1 MTHNPKPW
9 KTSTAF
15 DGPGMDDRFTDD
27 NWNDPF
33 ITLFRIAF
41 APAEHAETS
50 IRVGLLKVSHYRR
63 NDQNYYL
70 IEDFH
75 ERLYVMSVYKH
86 RGCTEAF
93 YNAETGRPI
102 MRVTAKN
109 LYEQMTDPNYRA

>member
-41 APAEHAETS
+41 APAEYAETP
-50 IRVGLLKVSHYRR
+50 IRVGFLTIRHYWH

-70 IEDFH
+70 IKDKHEDP
-75 ERLYVMSVYKH
+75 YVMSFYKH
-86 RGCTEAF
+86 RGRTEAF
-93 YNAETGRPI
+93 YKAETGRPI
-102 MRVTAKN
+102 MRVTAKK
-109 LYEQMTDPNYRA
+109 LYEQMTDPNYNA

>member
-15 DGPGMDDRFTDD
+15 DGPGMDARFTDD

-41 APAEHAETS
+41 AHAEHAETS

-63 NDQNYYL
+63 NDQNY
-70 IEDFH
+70 
-75 ERLYVMSVYKH
+75 
-86 RGCTEAF
+86 
-93 YNAETGRPI
+93 
-102 MRVTAKN
+102 
-109 LYEQMTDPNYRA
+109 